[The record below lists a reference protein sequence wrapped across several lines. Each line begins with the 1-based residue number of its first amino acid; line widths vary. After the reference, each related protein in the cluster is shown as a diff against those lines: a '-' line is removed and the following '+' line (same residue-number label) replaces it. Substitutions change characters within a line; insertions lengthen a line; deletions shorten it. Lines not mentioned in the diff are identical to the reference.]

1 MSPGMPARE
10 GEASSAPHDDPLPLS
25 ALQHWAYCPRQCA
38 LIHLEQAFD
47 DNLHTLRGNAV
58 HAQVDRPGFEVR
70 RGLRVERAL
79 PLFSDRLGLVGKADT
94 VEFEADGTPYPVE
107 YKHGSRHKA
116 PAIAACDDLQLA
128 AQALC
133 LQEMT
138 GRPVPEGALFY
149 ATSRRRRVVALDA
162 PLLQRAAQAAAE
174 VRTMLAAGLLP
185 PPTDDTRRCAGC
197 SLRDRCQPAAVSRLS
212 RAPDFDLFDPDAVQP
227 LAP

>member
-1 MSPGMPARE
+1 MTVDE
-10 GEASSAPHDDPLPLS
+10 LLPIS
-25 ALQHWAYCPRQCA
+25 ALQHWAYCPRQCG

-58 HAQVDRPGFEVR
+58 HAEVDRPGFEVR

-116 PAIAACDDLQLA
+116 ADIAACDDLQLA

-133 LQEMT
+133 LEEMT
-138 GRPVPEGALFY
+138 GRAVPEGALFY
-149 ATSRRRRVVALDA
+149 ASSKRRRVVAVDVA
-162 PLLQRAAQAAAE
+162 LLQRVADTSAE
-174 VRTMLAAGLLP
+174 VRAMLAAARLP
-185 PPTDDTRRCAGC
+185 SPTSDLRRCRGC
-197 SLRDRCQPAAVSRLS
+197 SLRDRCQVDGLARIADGAAVG
-212 RAPDFDLFDPDAVQP
+212 DDLFDPIGEP
-227 LAP
+227 

>member
-1 MSPGMPARE
+1 MTVDE
-10 GEASSAPHDDPLPLS
+10 LLPIS
-25 ALQHWAYCPRQCA
+25 ALQHWAYCPRQCG

-58 HAQVDRPGFEVR
+58 HAEVDRPGFEVR

-116 PAIAACDDLQLA
+116 ADIAACDDLQLA

-133 LQEMT
+133 LEEMT
-138 GRPVPEGALFY
+138 GRAVPEGALFY
-149 ATSRRRRVVALDA
+149 ASSKRRRVVAVDVA
-162 PLLQRAAQAAAE
+162 LLQRVADTSAE
-174 VRTMLAAGLLP
+174 VRAMLAAARLP
-185 PPTDDTRRCAGC
+185 SPTSDLRRCRGC
-197 SLRDRCQPAAVSRLS
+197 SLRERCQVDALARIADGAAVG
-212 RAPDFDLFDPDAVQP
+212 DDLFDPVGEP
-227 LAP
+227 